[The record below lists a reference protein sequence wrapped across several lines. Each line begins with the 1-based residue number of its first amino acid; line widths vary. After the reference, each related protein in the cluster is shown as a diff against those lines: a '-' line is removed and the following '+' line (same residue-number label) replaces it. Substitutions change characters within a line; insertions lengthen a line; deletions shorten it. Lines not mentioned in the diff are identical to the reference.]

1 MKVLV
6 IYYSQTGKTKR
17 LAEEIA
23 KDFEDAGNDIEL
35 KGIEPVEEKDYTTN
49 VREARENAETKIK
62 STVSNVSGYDLIC
75 VGTPVWSSS
84 PATCINGYIA
94 SITGIK
100 GKKVV
105 CFATSGGGSREST
118 FKKMRKKLKSKGATV
133 VDTFGINSTRP
144 FSEDVRQSV
153 KDFVRKLTAQK
164 NEFTYP

>member
-6 IYYSQTGKTKR
+6 IYYSQSGKTKR

-23 KDFEDAGNDIEL
+23 KDFEGAGNGVEL
-35 KGIEPVEEKDYTTN
+35 RGIEPVKEKDYTTN
-49 VREARENAETKIK
+49 VREAREAVEAKIK

-75 VGTPVWSSS
+75 IGTPVWSSS
-84 PATCINGYIA
+84 PATPVNGYIA

-105 CFATSGGGSREST
+105 CFATYGGGSAGST
-118 FKKMRKKLKSKGATV
+118 LEKLRTKLEGKEAIV
-133 VDTFGINSTRP
+133 VDTFGIDSTRP

-153 KDFVRKLTAQK
+153 KDFVRELTA
-164 NEFTYP
+164 